1 MNERSKKQSTIKKG
15 LMMLNKLKGI
25 QAGQEK
31 PKPQNKNL
39 CINPENELKKYQVKL
54 VSTDEMMLSNA
65 DFHVKNLLTGFL
77 EDIDDKTELGIEST
91 IKKLRHNQNSK
102 PQPLKPVNM
111 IEEDFT
117 WKKSQTNNKKKN
129 KSSNK
134 IPNVSKP
141 SKEPNRKISNTNIN
155 LDSDLFGRNNS
166 YNKQNKECNRA
177 KTRKRTVNLGKESM
191 IKKKLNTLQSKNDD
205 SLMNFNSSMLNEQK
219 VLEQSITSSQLLL
232 NKTNENTISQLK
244 IPSSKKQTIKKLK
257 EIKSILKK
265 TSSNQSIPKVQ
276 IKDDISLKNSF
287 TKRSMKKQEFEK
299 KKSKASSQ
307 HELDRVNLFDFFQE
321 PEVFK
326 EENYVRAQTFSKIY
340 LRNKI
345 TKDSKEHSECSSEDI
360 VTLKGLSKR
369 NLRELESIRNELKQN
384 VFMQNDEN
392 TPDEDEDNQVKY
404 ITTIEEENH
413 NDNHS
418 SNNLPVNNNSTGRS
432 SNNDKYR
439 ILTRKGYVYDSLDD
453 EEFDD
458 EVEGYFYLKPNAL
471 VLYIIDGLTFCSTL
485 YSLVCTPYSLAH
497 DLDLDCR
504 GSYSFLLYLEVF
516 IDLVMI
522 ADLLINFFV
531 AYYNFEEILI
541 TDLREIIPNYL
552 LTWFF
557 VDSLSAL
564 PFNSILLLRSTSC
577 KYAPPLYYNTGSKNF
592 VNILVIFRLF
602 KLFKVFSYNRV
613 SHLVQKTLNHIIHFN
628 QWYSIFMMVF
638 FFLFTIHTLSCL
650 FIFFGQNAYPS
661 WIIKTNLDTSSFTK
675 IYITSIYYI
684 LQTVT
689 TVGYGD
695 ISGVN
700 YYERFFSLILLLV
713 GIMVYSYTVTS
724 MSTYIKAQ
732 DEKTLDYQKKCKIL
746 EDIRISHKKMSYELY
761 DKIARYLKYR
771 MMNEK
776 KDKNIIIECL
786 PIGLRNNLIFEMYKP
801 IIKNFV
807 FFKNFD
813 NMDFIVRV
821 ILAFRPILAVHS
833 DILVKEGDYIE
844 EVIFVKTGSLN
855 LEIPLPLE
863 ASLKQQQTF
872 LMKHPTATSFSM
884 VSPTNNKIKNS
895 MLLFH
900 LTKSGTTKPSIY
912 SEDDDDEDKISMQ
925 YIKILEIRKNE
936 HFGDILMFL
945 NKRSPLCVKVKSKI
959 TELFF
964 LKKTDA
970 VEISMSYPQIWRKI
984 IKKSLF
990 NMEQI
995 ERLIN
1000 KAIKLCR
1007 NVNGIK
1013 NTVLNTNMPTFI
1025 QTKNE
1030 DNDSLLDKESCELHS
1045 IPSSFKSSESF
1056 NSEISPIDDSSHY
1069 EEYEHKNST
1078 IHENSDEQSDKLS
1091 SLISSTKKQL
1101 KEAPTTLVESSS
1113 NLNDENTIKEK
1124 EENEEDFFDKKK
1136 TVKET
1141 TEAKHIDDN
1150 LIDMQSTKINNNTIA
1165 TMQFKSSEINTELYP
1180 NELSSDD
1187 PSFQSLLK
1195 ASYQYSKRVMTNL
1208 IASSSDRSV
1217 DDINKKTIVY
1227 NINHYNLFNDY
1238 LNRCKTKKVSDK
1250 DLNDFLKEK
1259 MNKAQRF
1266 DSLSI
1271 STQSSIMISSE
1282 YDNLNELSNYTYA
1295 NNESLKDQVKY
1306 LLSKKETLLVNI
1318 INDEETGTKRI
1329 SPRPNRSSIQVNG
1342 TSSSFSIASKSP
1354 KRSLKKS
1361 KSINFSQMDLPNT
1374 SQTPSIAKR
1383 SLFDSPIHHHK
1394 PLMRKASSP
1403 KALFHYRQERKS
1415 SPVINLVSMKKKP
1428 DLLNVISQNIEKNSL
1443 NLNNPERFYS
1453 EYFQKL
1459 VDNQNHLKEEQN
1471 LYKRLLNTEKLLKG
1485 SIQPIDE
1492 SIRSESDSD
1501 SIDVN
1506 NNI

>member
-25 QAGQEK
+25 QSGQEK
-31 PKPQNKNL
+31 PKAQNKNL
-39 CINPENELKKYQVKL
+39 CINAENELKKYQVKL

-77 EDIDDKTELGIEST
+77 EDIDDKTGLGIEST
-91 IKKLRHNQNSK
+91 IKKLRHNQNAK
-102 PQPLKPVNM
+102 PQPLKPVSM

-117 WKKSQTNNKKKN
+117 WKKSLTNNKKKN
-129 KSSNK
+129 KSSHK
-134 IPNVSKP
+134 IPNVSKH
-141 SKEPNRKISNTNIN
+141 KDPNKKISNTNIN
-155 LDSDLFGRNNS
+155 FDSDLFGRINS
-166 YNKQNKECNRA
+166 YNKQNKECNRSR
-177 KTRKRTVNLGKESM
+177 TRKRTVNLGKESM
-191 IKKKLNTLQSKNDD
+191 IKKKLNTLQSKNEN
-205 SLMNFNSSMLNEQK
+205 SLLNSNFSMLNEQNI
-219 VLEQSITSSQLLL
+219 LEQSITSSQLLL
-232 NKTNENTISQLK
+232 NKTNDNNISQLK
-244 IPSSKKQTIKKLK
+244 LPSTKKQTIKKLK
-257 EIKSILKK
+257 EIKSMLKK
-265 TSSNQSIPKVQ
+265 NGSNQSIPKVQ
-276 IKDDISLKNSF
+276 NKEEFSLKNSL
-287 TKRSMKKQEFEK
+287 TKRSMKKQDFEK

-326 EENYVRAQTFSKIY
+326 EENYVRAQTFSKID

-345 TKDSKEHSECSSEDI
+345 TKDSKEHNDCLSEDI
-360 VTLKGLSKR
+360 VTLKVLSKR

-384 VFMQNDEN
+384 VFMQNDES
-392 TPDEDEDNQVKY
+392 TPNKDEDNQVKY
-404 ITTIEEENH
+404 ITTIEEDNH

-418 SNNLPVNNNSTGRS
+418 SNNLLVNNNSTGRS

-453 EEFDD
+453 EEFED

-471 VLYIIDGLTFCSTL
+471 VLYIIDGFTFSSTL
-485 YSLVCTPYSLAH
+485 YSLVYTPYSLAH

-504 GSYSFLLYLEVF
+504 ANYSFLLYLEVF

-557 VDSLSAL
+557 VDSISAL

-577 KYAPPLYYNTGSKNF
+577 KYDPPLYYNTGSKNF
-592 VNILVIFRLF
+592 INILVIFRLF
-602 KLFKVFSYNRV
+602 KLFKVFSYNRM
-613 SHLVQKTLNHIIHFN
+613 SNLIQKTLNHIIHFN
-628 QWYSIFMMVF
+628 RWHRIFMMVF

-661 WIIKTNLDTSSFTK
+661 WIIKTNLDTSSFMK

-713 GIMVYSYTVTS
+713 GIMVYSYAVTS
-724 MSTYIKAQ
+724 MSTYIKEQ

-801 IIKNFV
+801 IIRNFV

-863 ASLKQQQTF
+863 ASLKQQQNF

-884 VSPTNNKIKNS
+884 VNTTNNKIKNS

-900 LTKSGTTKPSIY
+900 LTKSGTTKHSIY
-912 SEDDDDEDKISMQ
+912 SEEDDDDNKISMQ

-1000 KAIKLCR
+1000 KVIKLCK

-1013 NTVLNTNMPTFI
+1013 NTVINSNMPTYI
-1025 QTKNE
+1025 QPKNE
-1030 DNDSLLDKESCELHS
+1030 DNESLLDKESCELHS

-1078 IHENSDEQSDKLS
+1078 IHEDSDEQSDKLS

-1101 KEAPTTLVESSS
+1101 KDAPTTLVESSS

-1124 EENEEDFFDKKK
+1124 EEAFFDKEK
-1136 TVKET
+1136 TIKET
-1141 TEAKHIDDN
+1141 TEAKHIEDN

-1195 ASYQYSKRVMTNL
+1195 ASYQCSKRVMTNL
-1208 IASSSDRSV
+1208 IASPSERSV

-1238 LNRCKTKKVSDK
+1238 LNRCKTKKLSDK
-1250 DLNDFLKEK
+1250 DINDFLKEK

-1271 STQSSIMISSE
+1271 STQLSIMISSE
-1282 YDNLNELSNYTYA
+1282 YDNLNELSNYTYS
-1295 NNESLKDQVKY
+1295 NNESLKNQVKS
-1306 LLSKKETLLVNI
+1306 LLTKRETLLVNI

-1329 SPRPNRSSIQVNG
+1329 SPRPNRSSIQVNA
-1342 TSSSFSIASKSP
+1342 SSSLSSKSP

-1361 KSINFSQMDLPNT
+1361 KSINFSQMAIPNT
-1374 SQTPSIAKR
+1374 SQTPGIAKR

-1403 KALFHYRQERKS
+1403 KALFHYRQKRQS

-1428 DLLNVISQNIEKNSL
+1428 DLLNLISQNIEKNSL

-1459 VDNQNHLKEEQN
+1459 VDNQNQLKEEQN